1 MTAVET
7 FWSTYESP
15 VGEMTLIA
23 RGGRL
28 RGVRFPGEQHG
39 LAPELRQPDEF
50 ANVVRQLDEYFAGQR
65 SEFDIAVELEGSDFQ
80 RAVWAQLREI
90 PFGGTVS
97 YGELAK
103 RLGLVEPEAARD
115 VGTAVGQTPTPI
127 VVPCHRVIGAN
138 GDLVGYGGGL
148 ERKRSLL
155 DLESS
160 QLALL

>member
-1 MTAVET
+1 MET

-15 VGEMTLIA
+15 VGELTLIA

-28 RGVRFPGEQHG
+28 RGVRFPGEANG
-39 LAPELRQPDEF
+39 LAPELRQPAEF
-50 ANVVRQLDEYFAGQR
+50 ANVARQLDEYFAGQR
-65 SEFDIAVELEGSDFQ
+65 REFDLAVELEGSDFQ
-80 RAVWAQLREI
+80 REVWAQLREI
-90 PFGGTVS
+90 PFGSTVS

-103 RLGLVEPEAARD
+103 RLGLAEPEAARD
-115 VGTAVGQTPTPI
+115 VGTAVGRTPTPI

-148 ERKRSLL
+148 ERKRALL

>member
-1 MTAVET
+1 MNAVET
-7 FWSTYESP
+7 DWSTYESP
-15 VGEMTLIA
+15 IGDLTLVA

-28 RGVRFPGEQHG
+28 RGVRFPGDAVG
-39 LAPELRQPDEF
+39 LGPELRQPDEF
-50 ANVVRQLDEYFAGQR
+50 ANVTRQLDEYFAGHR
-65 SEFDIAVELEGSDFQ
+65 CEFDIAVELVGSDFQ

-90 PFGGTVS
+90 PFGSTVS

-103 RLGLVEPEAARD
+103 RIGLEQPEAARD
-115 VGTAVGQTPTPI
+115 VGTAVGQTPVPI

-148 ERKRSLL
+148 ERKRTLL

>member
-1 MTAVET
+1 VET

-15 VGEMTLIA
+15 IGALTLIA

-28 RGVRFPGEQHG
+28 RGVRFPGGHG
-39 LAPELRQPDEF
+39 FAPELRQPDEF
-50 ANVVRQLDEYFAGQR
+50 ANVTRQLDEYFAGQR
-65 SEFDIAVELEGSDFQ
+65 CEFDIAVELEGSDFQ

-103 RLGLVEPEAARD
+103 RVGLDGPEAARD

-138 GDLVGYGGGL
+138 GDLTGYGGGL
-148 ERKRSLL
+148 ERKRALL

>member
-1 MTAVET
+1 MDVVET

-15 VGEMTLIA
+15 IGELTLIA

-28 RGVRFPGEQHG
+28 RGVRFPGEGAG
-39 LAPELRQPDEF
+39 LVPELRQPDEF
-50 ANVVRQLDEYFAGQR
+50 ANVRRQLDEYFAGR
-65 SEFDIAVELEGSDFQ
+65 RREFDIAVELDGSDFH

-90 PFGGTVS
+90 PFGTTVS

-103 RLGLVEPEAARD
+103 RLGLEEPEAARD
-115 VGTAVGQTPTPI
+115 VGSAVGQTPVPI

-138 GDLVGYGGGL
+138 GDLTGYGGGL
-148 ERKRSLL
+148 ERKRALL
-155 DLESS
+155 GLESS

>member
-1 MTAVET
+1 MET

-15 VGEMTLIA
+15 IGELTLIA

-28 RGVRFPGEQHG
+28 RGVRFPGEAHG
-39 LAPELRQPDEF
+39 LVAELCQPDEF
-50 ANVVRQLDEYFAGQR
+50 ANVARQLDEYFAGAR
-65 SEFDIAVELEGSDFQ
+65 REFDIAVELEGSEFQ

-90 PFGGTVS
+90 PFGETVS

-103 RLGLVEPEAARD
+103 RLGLEEPEAARD

-138 GDLVGYGGGL
+138 GDLTGYGGGL
-148 ERKRSLL
+148 ERKRALL

>member
-1 MTAVET
+1 VET
-7 FWSTYESP
+7 HWSTYESP
-15 VGEMTLIA
+15 IGTLTLVA

-28 RGVRFPGEQHG
+28 LGVRFPGEGQWM
-39 LAPELRQPDEF
+39 AAELRQPDEF
-50 ANVVRQLDEYFAGQR
+50 ANVTRQLDEYFAGQR
-65 SEFDIAVELEGSDFQ
+65 REFDIAVELEGSDFQ

-90 PFGGTVS
+90 PFGETVS

-103 RLGLVEPEAARD
+103 RLGLEEPQAARD
-115 VGTAVGQTPTPI
+115 VGTVVGQTPTPI

-148 ERKRSLL
+148 ERKRTLL

>member
-1 MTAVET
+1 VET

-15 VGEMTLIA
+15 VGELTLIA

-28 RGVRFPGEQHG
+28 RGVRFPSENGNG
-39 LAPELRQPDEF
+39 LAPELCQPDEF
-50 ANVVRQLDEYFAGQR
+50 ANVTRQLDEYFAGR
-65 SEFDIAVELEGSDFQ
+65 RCEFDIAVELEGSDFQ

-90 PFGGTVS
+90 PFGSTVS

-103 RLGLVEPEAARD
+103 RLGLEEPEAARD
-115 VGTAVGQTPTPI
+115 VGSAVGQTPTPI

-148 ERKRSLL
+148 ERKRTLL

>member
-1 MTAVET
+1 MET

-15 VGEMTLIA
+15 IGELTLIA

-28 RGVRFPGEQHG
+28 RGVRFPGERHG
-39 LAPELRQPDEF
+39 LGEGARQPDEF
-50 ANVVRQLDEYFAGQR
+50 ANVTRQLDEYFAGDR
-65 SEFDIAVELEGSDFQ
+65 REFDVAVELEGSEFQ

-90 PFGGTVS
+90 PFGATVS

-103 RLGLVEPEAARD
+103 RLGLEEPEAARD

-127 VVPCHRVIGAN
+127 VIPCHRVIGAN
-138 GDLVGYGGGL
+138 GDLTGYGGGL
-148 ERKRSLL
+148 ERKRALL
-155 DLESS
+155 GLESS

>member
-1 MTAVET
+1 MET

-15 VGEMTLIA
+15 VGELTLIA

-28 RGVRFPGEQHG
+28 RGVRFANEKGQALP
-39 LAPELRQPDEF
+39 AELRQPDEF
-50 ANVVRQLDEYFAGQR
+50 ANLTRQLGEYSAGQR
-65 SEFDIAVELEGSDFQ
+65 CEFDIAVELEGSEFQ

-90 PFGGTVS
+90 PFGETVS

-103 RLGLVEPEAARD
+103 RLGLEEPEAARD

-148 ERKRSLL
+148 ERKRVLL

>member
-1 MTAVET
+1 MET

-15 VGEMTLIA
+15 IGELTLIA

-28 RGVRFPGEQHG
+28 RGVRFPGG
-39 LAPELRQPDEF
+39 PALAPRLRQPDEF
-50 ANVVRQLDEYFAGQR
+50 ANVTRQLDEYFAGR
-65 SEFDIAVELEGSDFQ
+65 RREFDVAVELEGSDLQ
-80 RAVWAQLREI
+80 RAVWAELREI
-90 PFGGTVS
+90 PFGATVS
-97 YGELAK
+97 YGELAQ
-103 RLGLVEPEAARD
+103 RVGLEHPEAARD

-127 VVPCHRVIGAN
+127 LVPCHRVIGAN

-148 ERKRSLL
+148 ERKRALL

>member
-1 MTAVET
+1 MDVVET

-15 VGEMTLIA
+15 IGELTLIA

-28 RGVRFPGEQHG
+28 RGVRFPGEGAG

-50 ANVVRQLDEYFAGQR
+50 ANVRRQLDEYFGSR
-65 SEFDIAVELEGSDFQ
+65 RREFDIAVELEGSEFQ

-90 PFGGTVS
+90 PFGSTVS

-103 RLGLVEPEAARD
+103 RLGLEEPEAARD
-115 VGTAVGQTPTPI
+115 VGAAVGQTPVPI

-138 GDLVGYGGGL
+138 GDLTGYGGGL
-148 ERKRSLL
+148 ERKRALL

>member
-1 MTAVET
+1 MDVVET

-15 VGEMTLIA
+15 IGELMLIA

-28 RGVRFPGEQHG
+28 RGVRFPGERHG
-39 LAPELRQPDEF
+39 LAAELRQPDEF
-50 ANVVRQLDEYFAGQR
+50 ANVRRQLDEYFSGR
-65 SEFDIAVELEGSDFQ
+65 RREFDIAVELDGSDFQ
-80 RAVWAQLREI
+80 RAVWVQLWEI
-90 PFGGTVS
+90 PFGSTVS

-103 RLGLVEPEAARD
+103 RIGLEEPEAARD
-115 VGTAVGQTPTPI
+115 VGTAVGQTPVPI

-138 GDLVGYGGGL
+138 GDLTGYGGGL
-148 ERKRSLL
+148 ERKRALL